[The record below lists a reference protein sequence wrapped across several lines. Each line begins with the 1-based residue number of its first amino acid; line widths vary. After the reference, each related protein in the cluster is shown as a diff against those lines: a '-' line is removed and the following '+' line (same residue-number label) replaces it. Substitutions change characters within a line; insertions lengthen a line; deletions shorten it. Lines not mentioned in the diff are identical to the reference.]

1 MRSGERCARKAL
13 SQRGFTL
20 VWLLAAVALLGV
32 ALAKIGPMWSQQMQ
46 REREAELLR
55 IGALYARAIQSYRAA
70 SPGSAKA
77 TPQNLQALLADG
89 RFVGTVRHLRK
100 LYPDPLAVDQAWG
113 LLRNPDGTLRGVY
126 STSELPPFRTEALQ
140 LPGLQPLAAARR
152 YADWQFIPKN
162 DDASNR

>member
-1 MRSGERCARKAL
+1 MRSGERRARHA
-13 SQRGFTL
+13 SRQRGFTL

-55 IGALYARAIQSYRAA
+55 IGVLYARAIQSYRAA
-70 SPGSAKA
+70 SPGSAKSA
-77 TPQNLQALLADG
+77 PQNLQALLADG

-100 LYPDPLAVDQAWG
+100 LYPDPLAADQAWG
-113 LLRNPDGTLRGVY
+113 LLRHPDGTLRGVY

-162 DDASNR
+162 DDVPQ